1 MPPVNAPNAACFATR
16 MFDRGYD
23 VKEVQEHLGHAS
35 METTMKYY
43 IHYTKTKQKRNID
56 DLM

>member
-1 MPPVNAPNAACFATR
+1 MPPVNAPNAACFATG

-35 METTMKYY
+35 METTTKYY